1 VFSDAALV
9 EMAAYLPQNEYEMR
23 KISGVGDLK
32 WQKYGADF
40 LREIKNYCERNNL
53 ESRIDL
59 KSPKQVRKTRTKR
72 DADGND
78 TFSITLDMFRSG
90 MALEEIA
97 EARGMAK
104 GTIEMHLVKFIQ
116 SGEISL
122 EDLVLERKIEPIR
135 NAILRL
141 NAGFA
146 VAPVKEFLGENYSYA
161 EIRAVMATM

>member
-1 VFSDAALV
+1 
-9 EMAAYLPQNEYEMR
+9 
-23 KISGVGDLK
+23 
-32 WQKYGADF
+32 
-40 LREIKNYCERNNL
+40 
-53 ESRIDL
+53 
-59 KSPKQVRKTRTKR
+59 
-72 DADGND
+72 
-78 TFSITLDMFRSG
+78 
-90 MALEEIA
+90 
-97 EARGMAK
+97 MAK

-122 EDLVLERKIEPIR
+122 EDLVLERKIEPIK